1 MKPSLPT
8 TLHHNHKFR
17 LSTEPEILK
26 CFRAKDQ
33 ELVIFPRP
41 MDYPFDVQYYF
52 SWSEA
57 SGNYT
62 YLIYKHPTWD
72 KPMGMVLRRVNS
84 ALTTANTC
92 DWCHSYG
99 NSNDVGMLKVRITE
113 DVTMGQYLCLNLDC
127 LNKLDTQSHMT
138 GKSIEMLDEQ
148 VCEKINRFYEK
159 TILAPSK

>member
-1 MKPSLPT
+1 MKHDAPA

-17 LSTEPEILK
+17 IAGETELLK

-33 ELVIFPRP
+33 DLVIFPRP

-52 SWSEA
+52 SWAEA

-84 ALTTANTC
+84 SHTTANIC
-92 DWCHSYG
+92 DWCHTYG
-99 NSNDVGMLKVRITE
+99 SSPMEVGMLNVR
-113 DVTMGQYLCLNLDC
+113 VNPNLTMGQYLCLNLDC
-127 LNKLDTQSHMT
+127 LNKLETPSNIS
-138 GKSIEMLDEQ
+138 GKSIEVLAEQ
-148 VCEKINRFYEK
+148 VCGKINRFFEK
-159 TILAPSK
+159 TILAPR